1 MDLITRALQQC
12 RHRLEEAFN
21 EFAGDDPDQTR
32 MELQSLDELPLQA
45 HARLPYD
52 DNAFDWVACHELI
65 ETCGSHER
73 QVRLLRELLRVARRG
88 IFVSTANRWHPLAR
102 WLRPERNVELLDA
115 LAIKT
120 MVDVLPGR
128 PVWKLGHVR
137 LAGFKS
143 HYFLMV
149 WKGERQPSGQ
159 RDAGQSGSSEGSP
172 QGPLKGATRLPVA
185 SFMPRFRRNL
195 KSGFKSS
202 FRPGFRPSG
211 A

>member
-1 MDLITRALQQC
+1 MDLITHALQQC

-21 EFAGDDPDQTR
+21 EFAGDDPSQSR
-32 MELQSLDELPLQA
+32 MALRSLDELPLRV

-88 IFVSTANRWHPLAR
+88 IFVSTTNRWHPLAR
-102 WLRPERNVELLDA
+102 WLRPEKNVDLLDA

-128 PVWKLGHVR
+128 LSWKLGHVR
-137 LAGFKS
+137 LAGIKS

-149 WKGERQPSGQ
+149 WKGEGQPAGF
-159 RDAGQSGSSEGSP
+159 RDAGQSGASEGSS
-172 QGPLKGATRLPVA
+172 QGPLRGATMAGAIKRARL
-185 SFMPRFRRNL
+185 L
-195 KSGFKSS
+195 
-202 FRPGFRPSG
+202 
-211 A
+211 

>member
-21 EFAGDDPDQTR
+21 EFAGDDPSQSR
-32 MELQSLDELPLQA
+32 MQLRSLEELPLRE

-88 IFVSTANRWHPLAR
+88 IFVSTTNRWHPLAR
-102 WLRPERNVELLDA
+102 WLRPERDVELLDA
-115 LAIKT
+115 LTIKT

-128 PVWKLGHVR
+128 PAWKLGHVR
-137 LAGFKS
+137 LAGIKS
-143 HYFLMV
+143 HYYLMV
-149 WKGERQPSGQ
+149 WKGESQPAGL
-159 RDAGQSGSSEGSP
+159 RDAGQSGASGDSP
-172 QGPLKGATRLPVA
+172 QAPLNGATTVGAAAARV
-185 SFMPRFRRNL
+185 
-195 KSGFKSS
+195 
-202 FRPGFRPSG
+202 RPSP
-211 A
+211 AAS

>member
-1 MDLITRALQQC
+1 MNLITRALQQC
-12 RHRLEEAFN
+12 RQRLEEAFN
-21 EFAGDDPDQTR
+21 QFAGDDPAQTR
-32 MELQSLDELPLQA
+32 MELQSLEDLPLRA

-102 WLRPERNVELLDA
+102 WLRPERNAELLDA

-128 PVWKLGHVR
+128 PAWKLGHVR

-159 RDAGQSGSSEGSP
+159 REDSHPGASDVPP
-172 QGPLKGATRLPVA
+172 QGPLKGATRVRA
-185 SFMPRFRRNL
+185 SM
-195 KSGFKSS
+195 
-202 FRPGFRPSG
+202 

>member
-12 RHRLEEAFN
+12 RHRLAEAFN
-21 EFAGDDPDQTR
+21 EFAGDDATQSR
-32 MELQSLDELPLQA
+32 MELRSLDELPLRA

-52 DNAFDWVACHELI
+52 DNTFDWVACHELI

-102 WLRPERNVELLDA
+102 WLRPQREVELLDA

-120 MVDVLPGR
+120 LVDVLPGR
-128 PVWKLGHVR
+128 PIWKLGHVR
-137 LAGFKS
+137 LAGIKS

-149 WKGERQPSGQ
+149 WKGERELSGP
-159 RDAGQSGSSEGSP
+159 RDSGQSGASEDSP
-172 QGPLKGATRLPVA
+172 QPPLKGTASLVA
-185 SFMPRFRRNL
+185 KGRTKL
-195 KSGFKSS
+195 
-202 FRPGFRPSG
+202 

>member
-12 RHRLEEAFN
+12 RHRLAEAFN
-21 EFAGDDPDQTR
+21 EFAGDDPAQSW
-32 MELQSLDELPLQA
+32 MELRSLEDLPLRA
-45 HARLPYD
+45 HARLPYE

-102 WLRPERNVELLDA
+102 WLRPARDAELLDA

-120 MVDVLPGR
+120 LVDVLPGR
-128 PVWKLGHVR
+128 PAWKLGHVR
-137 LAGFKS
+137 LAGIKS

-149 WKGERQPSGQ
+149 WKGERQLSGPH
-159 RDAGQSGSSEGSP
+159 DAGQPGTSDDSP
-172 QGPLKGATRLPVA
+172 QAPLKGTVTTVA
-185 SFMPRFRRNL
+185 KLRA
-195 KSGFKSS
+195 KT
-202 FRPGFRPSG
+202 